1 MNRNQNR
8 WKMGSL
14 MALLLFV
21 IFAVCILAVLL
32 TGADV
37 YKRLV
42 ERDRNSYSYRTA
54 ASFLTTKVRQA
65 DRLDAL
71 EVQQHEGQDVLVIA
85 EEIEGSRYE
94 TWIYCYDGFIR
105 ELFAAADSGLLLEA
119 GDEVT
124 EAEALE
130 FRWQEGFLEIRIT
143 MTDGVVQVLKLKP
156 RSGEEVG
163 L

>member
-1 MNRNQNR
+1 MRP
-8 WKMGSL
+8 
-14 MALLLFV
+14 
-21 IFAVCILAVLL
+21 
-32 TGADV
+32 
-37 YKRLV
+37 
-42 ERDRNSYSYRTA
+42 
-54 ASFLTTKVRQA
+54 
-65 DRLDAL
+65 
-71 EVQQHEGQDVLVIA
+71 
-85 EEIEGSRYE
+85 
-94 TWIYCYDGFIR
+94 
-105 ELFAAADSGLLLEA
+105 